1 MDFEQ
6 FRGLVEQSLAED
18 IGSGDI
24 TTRALIPAGEKARAA
39 IVARQRLVT
48 AGLPLA
54 RMIFLKL
61 DPDLTSLIRVDEGE
75 KVESGTVLIELEGS
89 ASAILTGER
98 TALNLLQRLCGIATL
113 TSRFVAA
120 AGVSVE
126 ILDTRKTLPGFRK
139 LEKYAVKQGGGTN
152 HRFGLYD
159 SILVK
164 DNHLAVVERFGAGRI
179 RKAVNDC
186 RRAFPEK
193 EIEIEVENLE
203 ELEEALAAAADIIL
217 LDNFTLDELAEAVIR
232 TGGKALL
239 EASGGVDLD
248 TIEAIARTGVDR
260 ISVGALTHSVPAADI
275 ALTIEPPFV
284 H

>member
-113 TSRFVAA
+113 ASRFVAA